1 MWMVVNYVPRVKKPV
16 NKFSA
21 LIRDI
26 VQHKALYI
34 MLLPGLALILLLSY
48 LPMLGAL
55 VAFKDFKYLGNNFFE
70 NFMLSKWVG
79 FTNFE
84 FFLKGPDTWLITRN
98 TIGYNLAFIILG
110 NIIAITFSLGLNELL
125 NKKVG
130 RFYQSAMLLPY
141 FLSWIVMSY
150 LFYGF
155 LSVDR
160 GILNV
165 QILQPLGI
173 KTISWYSDTT
183 WWPLIL
189 IAANVLKYAG
199 YNSIIYLAT
208 LTGIDEELYEAAI
221 LDGATKWQQI
231 VNITLPLLSNVIIIL
246 LLFSVGRIF
255 VADLGLFYYV
265 PMLSGPLFSVT
276 QVLDTY
282 VYRALM
288 NSGDIGMSSAAG
300 LYQSMIGFILVL
312 LANFAVRKIDPDK
325 ALF

>member
-1 MWMVVNYVPRVKKPV
+1 MVVNYVPRVKKPV

>member
-265 PMLSGPLFSVT
+265 PMLSGPLFPVT

>member
-1 MWMVVNYVPRVKKPV
+1 MVVNYVPRVKKPV

-265 PMLSGPLFSVT
+265 PMLSGPLFPVT